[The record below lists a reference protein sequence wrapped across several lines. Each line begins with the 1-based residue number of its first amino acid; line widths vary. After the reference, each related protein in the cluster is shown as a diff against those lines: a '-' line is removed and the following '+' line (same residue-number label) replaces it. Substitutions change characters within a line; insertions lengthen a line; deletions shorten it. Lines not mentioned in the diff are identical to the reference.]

1 MTQEKKEPLAPTR
14 TDANI
19 VTDFQSTKGLDN
31 YSSPR
36 SVISTHV
43 PGFANILNN
52 SKIIDKPKYDA
63 SKMAPADE
71 LLNFPNWHLPEDL
84 KEVIEYVAKGY
95 NVTPDIPTA
104 AMFSAAGAALGK
116 TIKGHSGNHTNHPFL
131 WFVIVGPK
139 ALGKSKPVEF
149 FYSPLVEADN
159 ESARRYNQELNAWK
173 AAPKDQRGD
182 PPMLMTRVCQN
193 ATDER
198 VFHKLAQ
205 NGGALAWV
213 CDEFGTLMGGMG
225 RYSSG
230 GNSMMINNLLSLHTG
245 LLFSRE
251 TVGDEALRV
260 EAPAVTIM
268 ATTQP
273 ATIKK
278 LMTPHLEN
286 GFFERFC
293 YIRAHRLTEVRL
305 PSKIP
310 DEATR
315 TWRDYIDRLT
325 RNQVS
330 DIYENNRAQEIHN
343 NALLRWQ
350 TTSLGADDDT
360 IASIY
365 TKANY
370 VCCRLLPIVAR
381 LRNEN
386 VIDAP
391 TMLYSVDCTDFL
403 INHQI
408 RVYLE
413 MRGPI
418 ESQLSKKEVGQ
429 FLLEK
434 GLVANKSKLAGILGV
449 SKSAVTQWGL

>member
-1 MTQEKKEPLAPTR
+1 
-14 TDANI
+14 
-19 VTDFQSTKGLDN
+19 
-31 YSSPR
+31 
-36 SVISTHV
+36 
-43 PGFANILNN
+43 
-52 SKIIDKPKYDA
+52 
-63 SKMAPADE
+63 
-71 LLNFPNWHLPEDL
+71 
-84 KEVIEYVAKGY
+84 
-95 NVTPDIPTA
+95 
-104 AMFSAAGAALGK
+104 
-116 TIKGHSGNHTNHPFL
+116 
-131 WFVIVGPK
+131 
-139 ALGKSKPVEF
+139 
-149 FYSPLVEADN
+149 
-159 ESARRYNQELNAWK
+159 
-173 AAPKDQRGD
+173 
-182 PPMLMTRVCQN
+182 
-193 ATDER
+193 
-198 VFHKLAQ
+198 
-205 NGGALAWV
+205 
-213 CDEFGTLMGGMG
+213 
-225 RYSSG
+225 
-230 GNSMMINNLLSLHTG
+230 
-245 LLFSRE
+245 
-251 TVGDEALRV
+251 
-260 EAPAVTIM
+260 VTIM

-278 LMTPHLEN
+278 LMAPHLEN

-350 TTSLGADDDT
+350 TTSLGEDDDT

-413 MRGPI
+413 MREPI